1 MEDDGADKEAAPQP
15 HKANPRD
22 DLIDFTPYSIE
33 QLRELQHS
41 IDPEA
46 FPENLKRLLAAL
58 KEKEAPAMQ
67 PPPPGAAV
75 AGRFTSR
82 GGVLGRIQGKFARS
96 PVYGFGS
103 LEVGPNEIILS
114 GWQRTWLGVP
124 VEAQVAREVTQVRNV
139 VEDGAS
145 LRFDIGRKYRPANR
159 ISFQPQSSNEIKGL
173 LDKLPAVQSA
183 GFLRRWSAIRD
194 FNQKLQAVGG
204 RPWVTPIIVALNIAV
219 FAAMAVAT
227 KRLGQFTPPELLT
240 WGANFGPLTVNGQ
253 WWRLFT
259 ALLCTSVCCMFC

>member
-22 DLIDFTPYSIE
+22 GLIDFTPYSIE

-46 FPENLKRLLAAL
+46 FPENLKHLLAAL

-67 PPPPGAAV
+67 PPLPGDAV

-82 GGVLGRIQGKFARS
+82 DGVLGWIQAKFARS

-103 LEVGPNEIILS
+103 LEVEPNEIILS

-124 VEAQVAREVTQVRNV
+124 IEAQVAREVAQVRNL

-145 LRFDIGRKYRPANR
+145 LQFEIRRKYRPANR
-159 ISFQPQSSNEIKGL
+159 VSFQR
-173 LDKLPAVQSA
+173 LPGPSE
-183 GFLRRWSAIRD
+183 AI
-194 FNQKLQAVGG
+194 
-204 RPWVTPIIVALNIAV
+204 P
-219 FAAMAVAT
+219 
-227 KRLGQFTPPELLT
+227 
-240 WGANFGPLTVNGQ
+240 
-253 WWRLFT
+253 
-259 ALLCTSVCCMFC
+259 